1 MTIKLYQQIE
11 ETQYRLIT
19 LADMSSL
26 DAVTR
31 QLPDGYY
38 STFRTFAGCT
48 RVLGLKAHM
57 RRLPNVDA
65 SSLRLTL
72 LQLLEPFR
80 PAEARIRIMET
91 KQAQFYILI
100 EPLKPLARE
109 IYEKGVHA
117 ETTTIH
123 RDDP

>member
-11 ETQYRLIT
+11 KTRYRSIT
-19 LADMSSL
+19 LKDMSSL
-26 DAVTR
+26 DTATR

-48 RVLGLKAHM
+48 RVLGLKAHL

-65 SSLRLTL
+65 SSLRRNL

-80 PAEARIRIMET
+80 PAEARVRIMET
-91 KQAQFYILI
+91 KQRQFYISI

-109 IYEKGVHA
+109 IYEKG
-117 ETTTIH
+117 
-123 RDDP
+123 